1 VRSALR
7 GLPKHL
13 LDDIEEDYVIE
24 YLALALTWLV
34 VSTAFSVLVGK
45 GIAVGLAGGTVRPG
59 RGAAAPDAA
68 ALPVLGKALVVPPQR
83 RPSVPAE
90 LVGQHLPGAL
100 RL

>member
-1 VRSALR
+1 M
-7 GLPKHL
+7 
-13 LDDIEEDYVIE
+13 IE

-45 GIAVGLAGGTVRPG
+45 GIAVGLAGGAARPG

-68 ALPVLGKALVVPPQR
+68 ALPALGEAVVVPPQR

-90 LVGQHLPGAL
+90 RVGQHLTAAL
-100 RL
+100 RA